1 MATSAYILVQ
11 ERVLVI
17 LAEEV
22 RGYVGEAWR
31 WNHGLVVSL
40 EDDKSSNVEI
50 LYIAA
55 PDHLVRR
62 RKKMFF
68 FKSLR

>member
-31 WNHGLVVSL
+31 WNHGLVVTL

-50 LYIAA
+50 LYI
-55 PDHLVRR
+55 
-62 RKKMFF
+62 
-68 FKSLR
+68 SNCNY